1 MAVKDRFR
9 DWNLYH
15 KSVVAALVA
24 FGVSIVVRLILVID
38 AGFEI
43 SEEAVLPYSAEAIWP
58 WVTNDENRER
68 WQAELID
75 LQRLKGNELE
85 NGATRLVFW
94 KKQGKRW
101 HAMEQTSE
109 VLPGRVFATI
119 QESDNDQRWFRIELK
134 PEGPCSTR
142 VSISE
147 VIRPKAYNAR
157 FWFFRESGD
166 HQEKWGTSLEALER
180 WLGKRAPACVAEGG
194 EP

>member
-1 MAVKDRFR
+1 MKDRFR

-15 KSVVAALVA
+15 KSVVAALAA
-24 FGVSIVVRLILVID
+24 FAVSVIFRLIIVID

-58 WVTNDENRER
+58 WATSDENRER

-75 LQRLKGNELE
+75 LQRLKGEATE
-85 NGATRLVFW
+85 TDATRLVFW
-94 KKQGKRW
+94 RKRGKRW

-134 PEGPCSTR
+134 PEGECSTR
-142 VSISE
+142 VLITE

-157 FWFFRESGD
+157 FWFFREKDD
-166 HQEKWGTSLEALER
+166 HAEKWETSLEALDR
-180 WLGKRAPACVAEGG
+180 WLEKRAPACVADAPQG
-194 EP
+194 